1 MIILPKKI
9 QASLHTLVSAQ
20 DTKESEWDLE
30 QYSQLCEKSL
40 TWRGKDSAA
49 RTWKTR
55 CKRVK
60 WVKHLFSQTLKPSL
74 TKSFVDSWTLC
85 LSVFRAS
92 HSAKQDLGKQ
102 LKTLVTSFPTLQK
115 ESELCNQAS
124 SSQKTLK
131 GFSVAKQEKENLWSN
146 MSEEH
151 WKKWVTEQRSEY
163 SQRVKLARHISVNE
177 SSSLVYPTP
186 SVAGCVEGGVA
197 KNVEM
202 TPTGFKATRENGT
215 SYGAKLRDAVLHQ
228 WGTPN
233 TMDHL
238 PSRSYE
244 AAIRLAKSGGR
255 KKREKPGNLR
265 EQVDP
270 MMVQAFQDAKEMQWL
285 TPTGI
290 DIERTPEG
298 IEKRKKYRESIGR
311 KYVEG
316 CLTEQVV
323 MREAWATPSTMGTLA
338 HWFSQAYKDA
348 KNWSTPRVNCDNT
361 RPNRKGGIPLG
372 QQVKED
378 AKSWS
383 TPTQRDYKDSPND
396 KSGIAMTL
404 GRQINGWER
413 SQQDQTKTNTNG
425 SNQEFSKKGYL
436 NPNWVEQLMGLPTGW
451 TALDYSEME

>member
-1 MIILPKKI
+1 MNYDYIAEENTSIITHLSLCTGYEGIGMGLRTVLP
-9 QASLHTLVSAQ
+9 TLREIAYVEREGFCCAN
-20 DTKESEWDLE
+20 LE
-30 QYSQLCEKSL
+30 NKMQKGQMGEAPIFTDVKTFPYEKF
-40 TWRGKDSAA
+40 RGLVDIM
-49 RTWKTR
+49 
-55 CKRVK
+55 
-60 WVKHLFSQTLKPSL
+60 
-74 TKSFVDSWTLC
+74 SFGFPC
-85 LSVFRAS
+85 QPFIA
-92 HSAKQDLGKQ
+92 
-102 LKTLVTSFPTLQK
+102 TSFPTLQK
-115 ESELCNQAS
+115 ESELCNQSS

-316 CLTEQVV
+316 CLTEQV
-323 MREAWATPSTMGTLA
+323 
-338 HWFSQAYKDA
+338 

-404 GRQINGWER
+404 GRQVNGWER

-436 NPNWVEQLMGLPTGW
+436 NPNWVEQLMGLPIGW